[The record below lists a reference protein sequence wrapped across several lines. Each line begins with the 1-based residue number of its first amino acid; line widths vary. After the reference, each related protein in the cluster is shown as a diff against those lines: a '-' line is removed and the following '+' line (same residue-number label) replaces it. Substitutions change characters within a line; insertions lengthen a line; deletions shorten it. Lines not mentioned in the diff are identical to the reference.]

1 MSEQNIYLFHQFSM
15 KIKGKIKLKAK
26 FHYKIMF
33 IISLIFMKAVNYFL
47 KSFILDVRQG
57 FEYVFYR
64 DVLWQVFFCELC
76 KCFRTSFSKNIN
88 AELSLTLLRLGFLK
102 VLFWGAQFGTP
113 PTLHISRRTNPILI
127 TWYGCYT
134 TTLE

>member
-1 MSEQNIYLFHQFSM
+1 
-15 KIKGKIKLKAK
+15 
-26 FHYKIMF
+26 
-33 IISLIFMKAVNYFL
+33 MKAVNYFL

-76 KCFRTSFSKNIN
+76 KCFRISFSKNTN

-102 VLFWGAQFGTP
+102 VFFLGGSIWHPAHPSYF
-113 PTLHISRRTNPILI
+113 RKN
-127 TWYGCYT
+127 
-134 TTLE
+134 

>member
-1 MSEQNIYLFHQFSM
+1 
-15 KIKGKIKLKAK
+15 
-26 FHYKIMF
+26 
-33 IISLIFMKAVNYFL
+33 MKAVNYFL

-76 KCFRTSFSKNIN
+76 KCFRISFSKNTN

-102 VLFWGAQFGTP
+102 VFFWGGLNLAPRP
-113 PTLHISRRTNPILI
+113 PFIFQEELI
-127 TWYGCYT
+127 QY
-134 TTLE
+134 